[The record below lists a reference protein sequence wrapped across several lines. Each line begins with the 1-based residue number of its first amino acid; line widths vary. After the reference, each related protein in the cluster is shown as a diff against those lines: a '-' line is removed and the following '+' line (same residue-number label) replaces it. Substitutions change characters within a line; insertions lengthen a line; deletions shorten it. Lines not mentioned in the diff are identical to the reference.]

1 LSNSTRLPNHKPSA
15 DTELEIELK
24 HLIINTFD
32 LEDLTVDDID
42 SSAALFEGGIGLDSI
57 DALELGFALKN
68 TFGIIIDPDLD
79 EVNQYF
85 ASISALAIIIE
96 QWQNQQSRLT

>member
-1 LSNSTRLPNHKPSA
+1 LPNNKPSI
-15 DTELEIELK
+15 TQLEVQLK

-32 LEDLTVDDID
+32 LDELTVDDID
-42 SSAALFEGGIGLDSI
+42 SNAALFEGGIGLDSI
-57 DALELGFALKN
+57 DALELGLALKN
-68 TFGIIIDPDLD
+68 TFGIIIDPDID

-85 ASISALAIIIE
+85 SSISMLANIIE

>member
-1 LSNSTRLPNHKPSA
+1 MPNKKAS
-15 DTELEIELK
+15 DTKLEVQLK

-32 LEDLTVDDID
+32 LDELTVDDID
-42 SSAALFEGGIGLDSI
+42 SHAALFEGGIGLDSI
-57 DALELGFALKN
+57 DALELGLALKN
-68 TFGIIIDPDLD
+68 TFGIVIDPDLD

-85 ASISALAIIIE
+85 SSISALAIIIE